1 MTAIALELPDELV
14 ATLRDL
20 EAFLAAEVIAR
31 HHKHADLLENPRR
44 LYDEDGRHSAAA
56 QAIIRDVRRA
66 SAAAG
71 FFNLSVP
78 PSIGGRGMGYL
89 AYYTAWE
96 LINRTCGPQHWLG
109 TFALSHWA
117 FGPSAVLEQV
127 TDEARRRF
135 LPALLTGDTSMC
147 FGLSEPG
154 AGSDAAALSTRAEPD
169 GDGWRLHGRKIWTT
183 NVTFADWMVAFAVT
197 DPDLAAARRGGISAF
212 LIPTDAP
219 GFHLERVIRMHGQIG
234 GVEGETV
241 LDGVPV
247 EPWQLVG
254 DLGAGLRIGLLG
266 VSLGR
271 VYNSARSVGLA
282 RWSLE
287 KAVAYSAGRVA
298 FGQPI
303 AEYQGVTFPLAES
316 AMQVHAA
323 HLMGLNVAQLL
334 DRGERAI
341 KELSMTKAYAV
352 EVCLRA
358 VDRAIQTHGALGF
371 VNEEGL
377 VEAYNTLRLINVAD
391 GTNEILRRTI
401 FQQLAKG
408 DLDL

>member
-1 MTAIALELPDELV
+1 MTAIALELPAELQKV
-14 ATLRDL
+14 LADL
-20 EAFLAAEVIAR
+20 ELFLADEVLAR
-31 HHKHADLLENPRR
+31 HRANSELLEDPRR
-44 LYDEDGRHSAAA
+44 LYDEDGRHSAPARQLIREVR
-56 QAIIRDVRRA
+56 QA
-66 SAAAG
+66 SSAAG

-78 PSIGGRGMGYL
+78 PSLGGRGMGHL
-89 AYYTAWE
+89 AYYAAWE
-96 LINRTCGPQHWLG
+96 VINRTCGPRGWLG

-127 TDEARRRF
+127 TDEARALV
-135 LPALLTGDTSMC
+135 LPGLVSGDTSMC

-169 GDGWRLHGRKIWTT
+169 GDGWRLYGRKIWTT

-197 DPDLAAARRGGISAF
+197 DPGLAGSRRGGISAF

-219 GFHLERVIRMHGQIG
+219 GLHLERVIRMHGSIG

-254 DLGAGLRIGLLG
+254 KLHDGFRIGLLG

-282 RWSLE
+282 RWALE
-287 KAVAYSAGRVA
+287 KAIAYAGERHA

-303 AEYQGVTFPLAES
+303 AEYQGVSFPLAES

-334 DRGERAI
+334 DRGERAV
-341 KELSMTKAYAV
+341 KELSMTKAYSV

-358 VDRAIQTHGALGF
+358 VDRAIQVHGARGF

-377 VEAYNTLRLINVAD
+377 TEAYDTLRVINVAD

-401 FQQLAKG
+401 FQHLAKG